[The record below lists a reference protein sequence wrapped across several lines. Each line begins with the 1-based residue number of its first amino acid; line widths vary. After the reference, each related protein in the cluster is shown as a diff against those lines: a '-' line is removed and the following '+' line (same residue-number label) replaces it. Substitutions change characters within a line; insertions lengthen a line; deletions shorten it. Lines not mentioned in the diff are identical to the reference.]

1 MSQLGLQ
8 VVTELVYPG
17 CRLEQRAKATSA
29 LDLAHSEIELAD
41 DRSCDFTDSL
51 AQYLSTLRRVAAVAS
66 GGSVLLHGSI
76 ESLNSETKRLD
87 YRESP
92 PTSISPSSSI
102 DVMLSVFRFGWRVG
116 RADLCIYSSPSI
128 STGVAAFL
136 ESFERSSA
144 SPFSLEEHSNK
155 QKKVQRGLE
164 DAFLKTVSSRDFNS
178 VHECALYE
186 ETTAHQ
192 LVKLLLLERQF
203 DLSLASWQLGHAQS
217 IIVDLCGVVDSDAIL
232 HVRPQSTRSES
243 LCILECCIAKY
254 LWRLPGY
261 TSEARRRLKMVSET
275 TSSLNTRIGAIVYS
289 AMITLF
295 SEEEDMGTDDGAQ
308 AEIYTAVC
316 EAQKPADLLDVSQL
330 LAQAMKEKATTF
342 EPKKVVEC
350 DGICLSF
357 WQSTGLRALEAVVVL
372 RRAQEH
378 CVELKT
384 VAAAKQTLVHLTS
397 AILDTGTCDADLEMA
412 VFGFSLHLLTSPVTS
427 FFISHLLFF
436 HFRSHWYSH
445 HSPLLLQLPWLL
457 LPSRTTLTIP
467 CSTSPR
473 FICW

>member
-1 MSQLGLQ
+1 
-8 VVTELVYPG
+8 
-17 CRLEQRAKATSA
+17 
-29 LDLAHSEIELAD
+29 
-41 DRSCDFTDSL
+41 
-51 AQYLSTLRRVAAVAS
+51 
-66 GGSVLLHGSI
+66 
-76 ESLNSETKRLD
+76 
-87 YRESP
+87 
-92 PTSISPSSSI
+92 
-102 DVMLSVFRFGWRVG
+102 
-116 RADLCIYSSPSI
+116 
-128 STGVAAFL
+128 
-136 ESFERSSA
+136 
-144 SPFSLEEHSNK
+144 
-155 QKKVQRGLE
+155 
-164 DAFLKTVSSRDFNS
+164 
-178 VHECALYE
+178 
-186 ETTAHQ
+186 
-192 LVKLLLLERQF
+192 
-203 DLSLASWQLGHAQS
+203 
-217 IIVDLCGVVDSDAIL
+217 
-232 HVRPQSTRSES
+232 
-243 LCILECCIAKY
+243 
-254 LWRLPGY
+254 
-261 TSEARRRLKMVSET
+261 MVSET
-275 TSSLNTRIGAIVYS
+275 TSSLNTRIGAIVYA

-330 LAQAMKEKATTF
+330 LAQAKQEKATTF

-397 AILDTGTCDADLEMA
+397 AILDTGTCDEDLEMA

-445 HSPLLLQLPWLL
+445 HSTLLLQLPWLL

>member
-1 MSQLGLQ
+1 
-8 VVTELVYPG
+8 
-17 CRLEQRAKATSA
+17 
-29 LDLAHSEIELAD
+29 
-41 DRSCDFTDSL
+41 
-51 AQYLSTLRRVAAVAS
+51 
-66 GGSVLLHGSI
+66 
-76 ESLNSETKRLD
+76 
-87 YRESP
+87 
-92 PTSISPSSSI
+92 
-102 DVMLSVFRFGWRVG
+102 
-116 RADLCIYSSPSI
+116 
-128 STGVAAFL
+128 VAAFL

-144 SPFSLEEHSNK
+144 SPFSLEDHSNK
-155 QKKVQRGLE
+155 QKKVQRGLD
-164 DAFLKTVSSRDFNS
+164 DALLKTVSLKDFNS

-192 LVKLLLLERQF
+192 LVKLMLLERQF
-203 DLSLASWQLGHAQS
+203 DLSLASWQLEHAQS

-261 TSEARRRLKMVSET
+261 TSEARRRLQMVSEA
-275 TSSLNTRIGAIVYS
+275 TSSPNTRIGAIVYA

-295 SEEEDMGTDDGAQ
+295 SEEEDTGTDDGAQ
-308 AEIYTAVC
+308 AQIYTAVC

-330 LAQAMKEKATTF
+330 LAQAKKEKATCLTTF

-350 DGICLSF
+350 DGICLSL

-412 VFGFSLHLLTSPVTS
+412 VFGLSLHVLTSPVTPL
-427 FFISHLLFF
+427 FISHHCFF
-436 HFRSHWYSH
+436 HFCSHWYSH
-445 HSPLLLQLPWLL
+445 PSPLLLQLQWLL
-457 LPSRTTLTIP
+457 LHSRTTLTIP